1 MEDFEDNYFSFHIAA
16 EDYYPEKNNENFYNE
31 SNKIDEQKIISTG
44 ENHNSNNAKS
54 EKNDI
59 NENQLI
65 NGQKY
70 LYSNIEDMVNIE
82 KNSDNKNLIND
93 NVLINS
99 EFFQENNKIDLLN
112 LNRETNN
119 SQYNT
124 INGKLIQTTNDII
137 TNKFQ
142 EMFNNS
148 EIDVDKLKNM
158 QMIKKKR
165 KRRTKREIERD
176 KSLTQ
181 EEKIEKKKGR
191 IKKDLK
197 QNSKVKVNHSKDAD
211 DNIIKKINT
220 YYTEQIRKWLNKS
233 FLNEKLNNFQSEKFR
248 KKTNK
253 AIFLKLSPKLIS
265 TKIKKQSMM
274 KIMDTK
280 FKDIFSSNEISSKY
294 KKMDKNNNKNLI
306 DKIYKE
312 AKQDFLIF
320 ILEMTFLEGLDYF
333 SGQIPDEKIIEYFRT
348 NFNYS
353 DALINKFIGNF
364 DKIGKLMDTLY
375 SKRDK
380 DDSEIKDYLT
390 KINVLCL
397 NFRLSFEKK
406 YIRGENK
413 KNKGENGPEINEAN
427 DKNNQD
433 NK

>member
-1 MEDFEDNYFSFHIAA
+1 MEDFEDNYFNFHIEA

-54 EKNDI
+54 EKNEI

-70 LYSNIEDMVNIE
+70 IYNNIDDMVNLE

-93 NVLINS
+93 NILINS
-99 EFFQENNKIDLLN
+99 EIFQDNNKIDLLY

-124 INGKLIQTTNDII
+124 INGKLIQTTNDVL

-142 EMFNNS
+142 EIFHDP
-148 EIDVDKLKNM
+148 EIDVDKLKDM

-165 KRRTKREIERD
+165 KRRTKEQIEKD

-181 EEKIEKKKGR
+181 EEKIEKKPGR
-191 IKKDLK
+191 IKKGLQLD
-197 QNSKVKVNHSKDAD
+197 SKIKVNHSKDAD

-220 YYTEQIRKWLNKS
+220 HYTEEVRKWLNRS
-233 FLNEKLNNFQSEKFR
+233 FLNEKRTNFQSEKYR
-248 KKTNK
+248 KKSNK
-253 AIFLKLSPKLIS
+253 GIFLKLSPKLIS

-274 KIMDTK
+274 KIMETK

-294 KKMDKNNNKNLI
+294 KIISKDSNKNLI

-312 AKQDFLIF
+312 GKEYFIIF
-320 ILEMTFLEGLDYF
+320 ILEMKFLDGLDYF
-333 SGQIPDEKIIEYFRT
+333 SGQIPDEKII
-348 NFNYS
+348 NYIKNNSQFS
-353 DALINKFIGNF
+353 DELIKKFISNF
-364 DKIGKLMDTLY
+364 DKIGKWMDKLY

-380 DDSEIKDYLT
+380 DDKEIKNYLT
-390 KINVLCL
+390 KINVLRL
-397 NFRLSFEKK
+397 NYKQSIEKK

-413 KNKGENGPEINEAN
+413 KNKNKTEQEVVDN
-427 DKNNQD
+427 KNN
-433 NK
+433 

>member
-1 MEDFEDNYFSFHIAA
+1 MEDFEDNYFNFHIEA

-54 EKNDI
+54 EKNEI

-65 NGQKY
+65 NGPKY
-70 LYSNIEDMVNIE
+70 IYNNIDDMVNLE

-93 NVLINS
+93 NILMNS
-99 EFFQENNKIDLLN
+99 EIFQENNKIDLLN

-124 INGKLIQTTNDII
+124 INGKLIQTTNDVL

-142 EMFNNS
+142 EIFHDP
-148 EIDVDKLKNM
+148 EIDVDKLKDM
-158 QMIKKKR
+158 QMIKNKR
-165 KRRTKREIERD
+165 KRRTKKEIERD

-181 EEKIEKKKGR
+181 EEKIEKKPGR
-191 IKKDLK
+191 IKNDLK
-197 QNSKVKVNHSKDAD
+197 LNQ
-211 DNIIKKINT
+211 KINT
-220 YYTEQIRKWLNKS
+220 HYTEEVRKWLNRS
-233 FLNEKLNNFQSEKFR
+233 FLNEKRTNFQNEKYR
-248 KKTNK
+248 KKSNK
-253 AIFLKLSPKLIS
+253 GIFLKLSPKLIS

-274 KIMDTK
+274 KIMETK

-294 KKMDKNNNKNLI
+294 KKISKDSNKNLI

-312 AKQDFLIF
+312 GKEYFIIL
-320 ILEMTFLEGLDYF
+320 ILEMKFLDGLDYF
-333 SGQIPDEKIIEYFRT
+333 SGQIPDEKII
-348 NFNYS
+348 NYIKNNSQFS
-353 DALINKFIGNF
+353 DELIKKFISNF
-364 DKIGKLMDTLY
+364 DKIGKWMDKLY

-380 DDSEIKDYLT
+380 DKDDKEIKNYLT

-397 NFRLSFEKK
+397 NYKQSFEKK

-413 KNKGENGPEINEAN
+413 KNKNKTEQEVVDN
-427 DKNNQD
+427 KNN
-433 NK
+433 

>member
-1 MEDFEDNYFSFHIAA
+1 MEDFEDNYFNFHIEA

-54 EKNDI
+54 EKNGI

-70 LYSNIEDMVNIE
+70 IYNNIDDMVNLE

-93 NVLINS
+93 NILINS
-99 EFFQENNKIDLLN
+99 EIFQDNNKIDLLY

-124 INGKLIQTTNDII
+124 INGKLIQTTNDVL

-142 EMFNNS
+142 EIFHDP
-148 EIDVDKLKNM
+148 EIDVDKLKDM

-165 KRRTKREIERD
+165 KRRTKEQIEKD

-181 EEKIEKKKGR
+181 EEKIEKKPGR
-191 IKKDLK
+191 IKKGLQLD
-197 QNSKVKVNHSKDAD
+197 SKIKVNHSKDAD

-220 YYTEQIRKWLNKS
+220 HYTEEVRKWLNRS
-233 FLNEKLNNFQSEKFR
+233 FLNEKRTNFQSEKYR
-248 KKTNK
+248 KKSNK
-253 AIFLKLSPKLIS
+253 GIFLKLSPKLIS

-274 KIMDTK
+274 KIMETK

-294 KKMDKNNNKNLI
+294 KIISKDSNKNLI

-312 AKQDFLIF
+312 GKEYFIIF
-320 ILEMTFLEGLDYF
+320 ILEMKFLDGLDYF
-333 SGQIPDEKIIEYFRT
+333 SGQIPDEKII
-348 NFNYS
+348 NYIKNNSQFS
-353 DALINKFIGNF
+353 DELIKKFISNF
-364 DKIGKLMDTLY
+364 DKIGKWMDKLY

-380 DDSEIKDYLT
+380 DDKEIKNYLT

-397 NFRLSFEKK
+397 NYKQSFEKK

-413 KNKGENGPEINEAN
+413 KNKNKTEQEVVDN
-427 DKNNQD
+427 KNN
-433 NK
+433 

>member
-1 MEDFEDNYFSFHIAA
+1 MEDFEDNYFNFHIEA

-54 EKNDI
+54 EKNEI

-70 LYSNIEDMVNIE
+70 IYNNIDDMVNLE

-93 NVLINS
+93 NILINS
-99 EFFQENNKIDLLN
+99 EIFQDNNKIDLLY

-124 INGKLIQTTNDII
+124 INGKLIQTTNDVL

-142 EMFNNS
+142 EIFHDP
-148 EIDVDKLKNM
+148 EIDVDKLKDM

-165 KRRTKREIERD
+165 KRRTKEQIEKD

-181 EEKIEKKKGR
+181 EEKIEKKPGR
-191 IKKDLK
+191 IKKGLQLD
-197 QNSKVKVNHSKDAD
+197 SKIKVNHSKDAD

-220 YYTEQIRKWLNKS
+220 HYTEEVRKWLNRS
-233 FLNEKLNNFQSEKFR
+233 FLNEKRTNFQSEKYR
-248 KKTNK
+248 KKSNK
-253 AIFLKLSPKLIS
+253 GIFLKLSPKLIS

-274 KIMDTK
+274 KIMETK

-294 KKMDKNNNKNLI
+294 KIISKDSNKNLI

-312 AKQDFLIF
+312 GKEYFIIF
-320 ILEMTFLEGLDYF
+320 ILEMKFLDGLDYF
-333 SGQIPDEKIIEYFRT
+333 SGQIPDEKII
-348 NFNYS
+348 NYIKNNSQFS
-353 DALINKFIGNF
+353 DELIKKFICNF
-364 DKIGKLMDTLY
+364 DKIGKWMDKLY

-380 DDSEIKDYLT
+380 DDKEIKNYLT

-397 NFRLSFEKK
+397 NYKQSFEKK

-413 KNKGENGPEINEAN
+413 KNKNKTEQEVVDN
-427 DKNNQD
+427 KNN
-433 NK
+433 

>member
-1 MEDFEDNYFSFHIAA
+1 MEDFEDNYFNFHIEA

-54 EKNDI
+54 EKNEI

-70 LYSNIEDMVNIE
+70 IYNNIDDMVNLE

-93 NVLINS
+93 NILINS
-99 EFFQENNKIDLLN
+99 EIFQDNNKIDLLY

-124 INGKLIQTTNDII
+124 INGKLIQTTNDVL

-142 EMFNNS
+142 EIFHDP
-148 EIDVDKLKNM
+148 EIDVDKLKDM

-165 KRRTKREIERD
+165 KRRTKEQIEKD

-181 EEKIEKKKGR
+181 EEKIEKKPGR
-191 IKKDLK
+191 IKKGLQLD
-197 QNSKVKVNHSKDAD
+197 SKIKVNHSKDAD

-220 YYTEQIRKWLNKS
+220 HYTEEVRKWLNRS
-233 FLNEKLNNFQSEKFR
+233 FLNEKMTNFQNEKYR
-248 KKTNK
+248 KKSNK
-253 AIFLKLSPKLIS
+253 GIFLKLSPKLIS

-274 KIMDTK
+274 KIMETK

-294 KKMDKNNNKNLI
+294 KIISKDSNKNLI

-312 AKQDFLIF
+312 GKEYFIIF
-320 ILEMTFLEGLDYF
+320 ILEMKFLDGLDYF
-333 SGQIPDEKIIEYFRT
+333 SGQIPDEKII
-348 NFNYS
+348 NYIKNNSQFS
-353 DALINKFIGNF
+353 DELIKKFISNF
-364 DKIGKLMDTLY
+364 DKIGKWMDKLY

-380 DDSEIKDYLT
+380 DDKEIKNYLT

-397 NFRLSFEKK
+397 NYKQSFEKK

-413 KNKGENGPEINEAN
+413 KNKNKTEQEVVDN
-427 DKNNQD
+427 KNN
-433 NK
+433 

>member
-1 MEDFEDNYFSFHIAA
+1 MEDFEDNYFNFHIEA

-54 EKNDI
+54 EKNEI

-70 LYSNIEDMVNIE
+70 IYNNIDDMVNLE

-93 NVLINS
+93 NILINS
-99 EFFQENNKIDLLN
+99 EIFQDNNKIDLLY

-124 INGKLIQTTNDII
+124 INGKLIQTTNDVL

-142 EMFNNS
+142 EIFHDP
-148 EIDVDKLKNM
+148 EIDVDKLKDM

-165 KRRTKREIERD
+165 KRRTKEQIERD

-181 EEKIEKKKGR
+181 EEKIEKKPGR
-191 IKKDLK
+191 IKKGLQLD
-197 QNSKVKVNHSKDAD
+197 SKIKVNHSKDAD

-220 YYTEQIRKWLNKS
+220 HYTEEVRKWLNRS
-233 FLNEKLNNFQSEKFR
+233 FLNEKRTNFQNEKYR
-248 KKTNK
+248 KKSNK
-253 AIFLKLSPKLIS
+253 GIFLKLSPKLIS

-274 KIMDTK
+274 KIMETK

-294 KKMDKNNNKNLI
+294 KIISKDSNKNLI

-312 AKQDFLIF
+312 GKEYFIIF
-320 ILEMTFLEGLDYF
+320 ILEMKFLDGLDYF
-333 SGQIPDEKIIEYFRT
+333 SGQIPDEKII
-348 NFNYS
+348 NYIKNNSQFS
-353 DALINKFIGNF
+353 DELIKKFISNF
-364 DKIGKLMDTLY
+364 DKIGKWMDKLY

-380 DDSEIKDYLT
+380 DDKEIKNYLT

-397 NFRLSFEKK
+397 NYKQSFEKK

-413 KNKGENGPEINEAN
+413 KNKNKTEQEVVDN
-427 DKNNQD
+427 KNN
-433 NK
+433 

>member
-1 MEDFEDNYFSFHIAA
+1 MEDFEDNYFNFHIEA

-54 EKNDI
+54 EKNEI

-70 LYSNIEDMVNIE
+70 IYNNIDDMVNLE

-93 NVLINS
+93 NILINS
-99 EFFQENNKIDLLN
+99 EIFQDNNKIDLLY

-124 INGKLIQTTNDII
+124 INGKLIQTTNDVL

-142 EMFNNS
+142 EIFHDP
-148 EIDVDKLKNM
+148 EIDVDKLKDM

-165 KRRTKREIERD
+165 KRRTKEQIEKD

-181 EEKIEKKKGR
+181 EEKIEKKPGR
-191 IKKDLK
+191 IKKGLQLD
-197 QNSKVKVNHSKDAD
+197 SKIKVNHSKDAD

-220 YYTEQIRKWLNKS
+220 HYTEEVRKWLNRS
-233 FLNEKLNNFQSEKFR
+233 FLNEKTTNFQSEKYR
-248 KKTNK
+248 KKSNK
-253 AIFLKLSPKLIS
+253 GIFLKLSPKLIS

-274 KIMDTK
+274 KIMETK

-294 KKMDKNNNKNLI
+294 KIISKDSNKNLI

-312 AKQDFLIF
+312 GKEYFIIF
-320 ILEMTFLEGLDYF
+320 ILEMKFLDGLDYF
-333 SGQIPDEKIIEYFRT
+333 SGQIPDEKII
-348 NFNYS
+348 NYIKNNSQFS
-353 DALINKFIGNF
+353 DELIKKFISNF
-364 DKIGKLMDTLY
+364 DKIGKWMDKLY

-380 DDSEIKDYLT
+380 DDKEIKNYLT

-397 NFRLSFEKK
+397 NYKQSFEKK

-413 KNKGENGPEINEAN
+413 KNKNKTEQEVVDN
-427 DKNNQD
+427 KNN
-433 NK
+433 

>member
-1 MEDFEDNYFSFHIAA
+1 MITILIIQSKFSLQ
-16 EDYYPEKNNENFYNE
+16 Y
-31 SNKIDEQKIISTG
+31 
-44 ENHNSNNAKS
+44 
-54 EKNDI
+54 
-59 NENQLI
+59 
-65 NGQKY
+65 
-70 LYSNIEDMVNIE
+70 
-82 KNSDNKNLIND
+82 
-93 NVLINS
+93 
-99 EFFQENNKIDLLN
+99 
-112 LNRETNN
+112 TNCL
-119 SQYNT
+119 SR
-124 INGKLIQTTNDII
+124 L
-137 TNKFQ
+137 
-142 EMFNNS
+142 
-148 EIDVDKLKNM
+148 
-158 QMIKKKR
+158 KKKR
-165 KRRTKREIERD
+165 KRRTKSEIERD

-181 EEKIEKKKGR
+181 EEKIKKKKGR

-233 FLNEKLNNFQSEKFR
+233 FLNEKMNNFQSEKFR

-320 ILEMTFLEGLDYF
+320 ILEMSFLEGLDYF

-390 KINVLCL
+390 KINILCL
-397 NFRLSFEKK
+397 NYRQSFEKK
-406 YIRGENK
+406 YIRGANK

-427 DKNNQD
+427 NKNNQD

>member
-54 EKNDI
+54 EKNEI

-70 LYSNIEDMVNIE
+70 IYNNIDDMVNLE

-93 NVLINS
+93 NILINS
-99 EFFQENNKIDLLN
+99 EIFQDNNKIDLLY

-124 INGKLIQTTNDII
+124 INGKLIQTTNDVL

-142 EMFNNS
+142 EIFHDP
-148 EIDVDKLKNM
+148 EIDVDKLKDM

-165 KRRTKREIERD
+165 KRRTKEQIEKD

-181 EEKIEKKKGR
+181 EEKIEKKPGR
-191 IKKDLK
+191 IKKGLQLD
-197 QNSKVKVNHSKDAD
+197 SKIKVNHSKDAD

-220 YYTEQIRKWLNKS
+220 HYTEEVRKWLNRS
-233 FLNEKLNNFQSEKFR
+233 FLNEKRTNFQSEKYR
-248 KKTNK
+248 KKSNK
-253 AIFLKLSPKLIS
+253 GIFLKLSPKLIS

-274 KIMDTK
+274 KIMETK

-294 KKMDKNNNKNLI
+294 KIISKDSNKNLI

-312 AKQDFLIF
+312 GKEYFIIF
-320 ILEMTFLEGLDYF
+320 ILEMKFLDGLDYF
-333 SGQIPDEKIIEYFRT
+333 SGQIPDEKII
-348 NFNYS
+348 NYIKNNSQFS
-353 DALINKFIGNF
+353 DELIKKFISNF
-364 DKIGKLMDTLY
+364 DKIGKWMDKLY

-380 DDSEIKDYLT
+380 DDKEIKNYLT

-397 NFRLSFEKK
+397 NYKQSFEKK

-413 KNKGENGPEINEAN
+413 KNKNKTEQEVVDN
-427 DKNNQD
+427 KNN
-433 NK
+433 

>member
-1 MEDFEDNYFSFHIAA
+1 MEDFEDNYFNFHIEA

-54 EKNDI
+54 EKNEI

-70 LYSNIEDMVNIE
+70 IYNNIDDMVNLE

-93 NVLINS
+93 NILINS
-99 EFFQENNKIDLLN
+99 EIFQDNNKIDLLY

-124 INGKLIQTTNDII
+124 INGKLIQTTNDVL

-142 EMFNNS
+142 EIFHDP
-148 EIDVDKLKNM
+148 EIDVDKLKDM

-165 KRRTKREIERD
+165 KRRTKEQIEKD

-181 EEKIEKKKGR
+181 EEKIEKKPGR
-191 IKKDLK
+191 IKKGLQLD
-197 QNSKVKVNHSKDAD
+197 SKIKVNHSKDAD

-220 YYTEQIRKWLNKS
+220 HYTEEVRKWLNRS
-233 FLNEKLNNFQSEKFR
+233 FLNEKRTNFQNEKYR
-248 KKTNK
+248 KKSNK
-253 AIFLKLSPKLIS
+253 GIFLKLSPKLIS

-274 KIMDTK
+274 KIMETK

-294 KKMDKNNNKNLI
+294 KIISKDSNKNLI

-312 AKQDFLIF
+312 GKEYFIIF
-320 ILEMTFLEGLDYF
+320 ILEMKFLDGLDYF
-333 SGQIPDEKIIEYFRT
+333 SGQIPDEKII
-348 NFNYS
+348 NYIKNNSQFS
-353 DALINKFIGNF
+353 DELIKKFISNF
-364 DKIGKLMDTLY
+364 DKIRKWMDKLY

-380 DDSEIKDYLT
+380 DDKEIKNYLT

-397 NFRLSFEKK
+397 NYKQSFEKK

-413 KNKGENGPEINEAN
+413 KNKNKTEQEVVDN
-427 DKNNQD
+427 KNN
-433 NK
+433 

>member
-1 MEDFEDNYFSFHIAA
+1 MEDFEDNYFNFHIEA

-54 EKNDI
+54 EKNEI

-65 NGQKY
+65 NDQKY
-70 LYSNIEDMVNIE
+70 IYNNIDDMVNLE

-93 NVLINS
+93 NILINS
-99 EFFQENNKIDLLN
+99 EIFQDNNKIDLLY

-124 INGKLIQTTNDII
+124 INGKLIQTTNDVL

-142 EMFNNS
+142 EIFHDP
-148 EIDVDKLKNM
+148 EIDVDKLKDM

-165 KRRTKREIERD
+165 KRRTKEQIERD

-181 EEKIEKKKGR
+181 EEKIEKKPGR
-191 IKKDLK
+191 IKKGLQLD
-197 QNSKVKVNHSKDAD
+197 SKIKVNHSKDAD

-220 YYTEQIRKWLNKS
+220 HYTEEVRKWLNRS
-233 FLNEKLNNFQSEKFR
+233 FLNEKRTNFQSEKYR
-248 KKTNK
+248 KKSNK
-253 AIFLKLSPKLIS
+253 GIFLKLSPKLIS

-274 KIMDTK
+274 KIMETK

-294 KKMDKNNNKNLI
+294 KIISKDSNKNLI

-312 AKQDFLIF
+312 GKEYFIIF
-320 ILEMTFLEGLDYF
+320 ILEMKFLDGLDYF
-333 SGQIPDEKIIEYFRT
+333 SGQIPDEKII
-348 NFNYS
+348 NYIKNNSQFS
-353 DALINKFIGNF
+353 DELIKKFISNF
-364 DKIGKLMDTLY
+364 DKIGKWMDKLY

-380 DDSEIKDYLT
+380 DDKEIKNYLT

-397 NFRLSFEKK
+397 NYKQSFEKK

-413 KNKGENGPEINEAN
+413 KNKNKTEQEVVDN
-427 DKNNQD
+427 KNN
-433 NK
+433 

>member
-1 MEDFEDNYFSFHIAA
+1 MEDFEDNYFNFHIEA

-54 EKNDI
+54 EKNEI

-70 LYSNIEDMVNIE
+70 IYNNIDDMVNLE

-93 NVLINS
+93 NILINS
-99 EFFQENNKIDLLN
+99 EIFQDNNKIDLLY

-124 INGKLIQTTNDII
+124 INGKLIQTTNDVL

-142 EMFNNS
+142 EIFHDP
-148 EIDVDKLKNM
+148 EIDVDKLKDM

-165 KRRTKREIERD
+165 KRRTKEQIEKD

-181 EEKIEKKKGR
+181 EEKIEKKPGR
-191 IKKDLK
+191 IKKGLQLD
-197 QNSKVKVNHSKDAD
+197 SKIKVNHSKDAD

-220 YYTEQIRKWLNKS
+220 HYTEEVRKWLNRS
-233 FLNEKLNNFQSEKFR
+233 FLNEKRTNFQNEKYR
-248 KKTNK
+248 KKSNK
-253 AIFLKLSPKLIS
+253 GIFLKLSPKLIS

-274 KIMDTK
+274 KIMETK

-294 KKMDKNNNKNLI
+294 KIISKDSNKNLI

-312 AKQDFLIF
+312 GKEYFIIF
-320 ILEMTFLEGLDYF
+320 ILEMKFLDGLDYF
-333 SGQIPDEKIIEYFRT
+333 SGQIPDEKII
-348 NFNYS
+348 NYIKNNSQFS
-353 DALINKFIGNF
+353 DELIKKFISNF
-364 DKIGKLMDTLY
+364 DKIGKWMDKLY

-380 DDSEIKDYLT
+380 DDKEIKNYLT

-397 NFRLSFEKK
+397 NYKQSFEKK

-413 KNKGENGPEINEAN
+413 KNKNKTEQEVVDN
-427 DKNNQD
+427 KNN
-433 NK
+433 

>member
-1 MEDFEDNYFSFHIAA
+1 MEDFEDNYFNFHIEA

-54 EKNDI
+54 EKNEI

-70 LYSNIEDMVNIE
+70 IYNNIDDMVNLE

-93 NVLINS
+93 NILINS
-99 EFFQENNKIDLLN
+99 EIFQDNNKIDLLY

-124 INGKLIQTTNDII
+124 INGKLIQTTNDVL

-142 EMFNNS
+142 EIFHDP
-148 EIDVDKLKNM
+148 EIDVDKLKDM

-165 KRRTKREIERD
+165 KRRTKEQIEKD

-181 EEKIEKKKGR
+181 EEKIEKKPGR
-191 IKKDLK
+191 IKKGLQLD
-197 QNSKVKVNHSKDAD
+197 SKIKVNHSKDAD

-220 YYTEQIRKWLNKS
+220 HYTEEVRKWLNRS
-233 FLNEKLNNFQSEKFR
+233 FLNEKRTNFQSEKYR
-248 KKTNK
+248 KKSNK
-253 AIFLKLSPKLIS
+253 GIFLKLSPKLIS

-274 KIMDTK
+274 KIMETK

-294 KKMDKNNNKNLI
+294 KIISKDSNKNLI

-312 AKQDFLIF
+312 GKEYFIIF
-320 ILEMTFLEGLDYF
+320 ILEMKFLDGLDYF
-333 SGQIPDEKIIEYFRT
+333 SGQIPDEKII
-348 NFNYS
+348 NYIKNNSQFS
-353 DALINKFIGNF
+353 DELIKKFISNF
-364 DKIGKLMDTLY
+364 DKIGKWMDKLY

-380 DDSEIKDYLT
+380 DDKEIKNYLT

-397 NFRLSFEKK
+397 NYKQSFEKK

-413 KNKGENGPEINEAN
+413 KNKTKTEQEVVDN
-427 DKNNQD
+427 KNN
-433 NK
+433 